1 MVIKIEKIARIIPI
15 THFKMLFISFA
26 ALEKDSS
33 GDNFDIKFIHH
44 SQSPR
49 ILHIQKK
56 DSSGRTVNLICN
68 CTKEDMNFSTD
79 KNKVLL
85 ENLYS
90 DDVIHPDGLV
100 MYLS

>member
-1 MVIKIEKIARIIPI
+1 MGF
-15 THFKMLFISFA
+15 FKKLISLRKTEA
-26 ALEKDSS
+26 ALRD
-33 GDNFDIKFIHH
+33 FDIKFIHH